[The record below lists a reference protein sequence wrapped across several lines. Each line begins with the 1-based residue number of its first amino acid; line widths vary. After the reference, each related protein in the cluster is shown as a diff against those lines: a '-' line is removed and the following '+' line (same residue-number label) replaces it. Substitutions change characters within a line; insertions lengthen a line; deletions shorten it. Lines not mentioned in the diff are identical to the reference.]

1 MVKKIAVTVDN
12 LSEAETKRRKLIIHI
27 QELYQKGISIHEIA
41 RITGKE
47 RKTVKKYLEGNPDK
61 LCRSNKH
68 GCLEGYQDF
77 IIKSIQKG
85 LTQSAIAR
93 ELTSLGYTGTIS
105 NARQYICTIALQYG
119 IEISKYSNRK
129 ARYNDDGTLKP
140 KLDYITRKGIFNY
153 LWMNTELTQAHHDYL
168 WQQLPILQ
176 EMERCIREF
185 REIFDKK
192 SMPKLYLFIERY
204 KISGI
209 KELASFANG
218 LEKDIYAVEN
228 AVASNLS
235 NGFVE
240 GTNSKLKM
248 VKRTMY
254 GRCSKQLLE
263 AKLMYR
269 NTT

>member
-129 ARYNDDGTLKP
+129 ARYNDDGTKKP
-140 KLDYITRKGIFNY
+140 KKGVY
-153 LWMNTELTQAHHDYL
+153 RDGMV
-168 WQQLPILQ
+168 
-176 EMERCIREF
+176 MESNPHSC
-185 REIFDKK
+185 
-192 SMPKLYLFIERY
+192 LFAQR
-204 KISGI
+204 
-209 KELASFANG
+209 LHP
-218 LEKDIYAVEN
+218 VEN
-228 AVASNLS
+228 LTENSGCVPQFHSGSACGTCVGHITYNPQNLMQTPVDP
-235 NGFVE
+235 G
-240 GTNSKLKM
+240 KLARG
-248 VKRTMY
+248 VGIIR
-254 GRCSKQLLE
+254 
-263 AKLMYR
+263 
-269 NTT
+269 

>member
-12 LSEAETKRRKLIIHI
+12 LSEAEAKRRKLIIHI

-269 NTT
+269 NST

>member
-1 MVKKIAVTVDN
+1 MDN
-12 LSEAETKRRKLIIHI
+12 LSEAETKRRKLIIQI
-27 QELYQKGISIHEIA
+27 QELYQKSVSIHEIA

-68 GCLEGYQDF
+68 GALEGYQDF

-105 NARQYICTIALQYG
+105 NARQYICTVALRYG
-119 IEISKYSNRK
+119 MEISKYSNTQ
-129 ARYNDDGTLKP
+129 ARYNDDGNAKT

-153 LWMNTELTQAHHDYL
+153 LWMNAELTKTHHDYL
-168 WQQLPILQ
+168 WQQFPILQ
-176 EMERCIREF
+176 EVERCIREF
-185 REIFDKK
+185 REIFNKK

-204 KISGI
+204 KVSGI

-269 NTT
+269 NTA

>member
-12 LSEAETKRRKLIIHI
+12 LSEAEAKRRKLIIHI

-269 NTT
+269 HNT